1 MFKPMPTALAVALSH
16 CAVLTAAPAFA
27 AGDAD
32 IAEIRQQLQ
41 QMKEAYEQ
49 RIVSLER
56 KLAKAEGV
64 AAKAEE
70 TAREAEN
77 TARQANLRAPAASAT
92 SPANSFNPE
101 VSRNISVD
109 IRYLLWMLRDVAG
122 ADALLQELQ
131 PRMLHSSPRRDAR
144 VERDAER

>member
-16 CAVLTAAPAFA
+16 CAVLTGAPAFA
-27 AGDAD
+27 GRRRRYCGDPPAVAAD
-32 IAEIRQQLQ
+32 EGGH
-41 QMKEAYEQ
+41 EQ

-101 VSRNISVD
+101 VSLI
-109 IRYLLWMLRDVAG
+109 
-122 ADALLQELQ
+122 LQG
-131 PRMLHSSPRRDAR
+131 SIAR
-144 VERDAER
+144 